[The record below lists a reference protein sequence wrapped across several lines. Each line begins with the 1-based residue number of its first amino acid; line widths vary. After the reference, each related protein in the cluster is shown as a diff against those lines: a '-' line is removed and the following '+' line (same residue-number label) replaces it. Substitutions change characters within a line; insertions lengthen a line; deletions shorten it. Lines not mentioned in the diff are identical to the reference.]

1 MKVTIEH
8 DVAPGDY
15 FGMNEGREKG
25 DPAWVVSRSD
35 LLPFLN
41 GTPRDWIEAP
51 PFPDTRSIRLGS
63 LVDCML
69 LTPFA
74 TSETYVRQPSIY
86 VDEKGVEKRWN
97 GNAKVCKEW
106 KREQLDAGKTI
117 VAADEW
123 ADAIVMVDSIAEK
136 RIDSWGGTVREF
148 IAASNRQTMAVAE
161 LDFYGVKIPMR
172 VMIDVCPKSGGFL
185 WDLKTTGKIGSD
197 DWGKSVSNFHYDF
210 QAWMYTQVYNRASG
224 ETRNDFGHLCVS
236 NSAPFLPAVRSLSRQ
251 RMEIGKRKFEAA
263 VAAYA
268 RGIQTGEFPGY
279 PDEVEE
285 VGAEAWEL
293 KKWGVA

>member
-1 MKVTIEH
+1 VKVTIEH

-15 FGMNEGREKG
+15 FGMNDGREKG

-69 LTPFA
+69 LTPDA
-74 TSETYVRQPSIY
+74 LESYVKQPRTYVDS
-86 VDEKGVEKRWN
+86 KGVEKKWS
-97 GNAKVCKEW
+97 GNATICKEW
-106 KREQLDAGKTI
+106 RRDVVDAGKTI

-123 ADAIVMVDSIAEK
+123 EDACVMVDSISRK
-136 RIDSWGGTVREF
+136 RVDSWGGTVGEF
-148 IAASNRQTMAVAE
+148 VAASNCQTMAVAE
-161 LDFYGVKIPMR
+161 LDFFGVKIPMR
-172 VMIDVCPKSGGFL
+172 VMIDVCPESGGFL

-236 NSAPFLPAVRSLSRQ
+236 NTPPFLPAVRSLSRQ

-268 RGIQTGEFPGY
+268 RCIQTGEFPGY